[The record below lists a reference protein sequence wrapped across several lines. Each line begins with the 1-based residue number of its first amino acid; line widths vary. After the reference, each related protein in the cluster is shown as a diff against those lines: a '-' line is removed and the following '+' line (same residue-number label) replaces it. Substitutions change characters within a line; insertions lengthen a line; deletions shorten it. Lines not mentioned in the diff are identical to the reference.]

1 MWDALNE
8 AFGMT
13 GPGGLK
19 GPSALVQHALGS
31 MMMNVVRGE
40 HRDAAM
46 AMLGVV
52 PREERSAE
60 GDGGGDVVEATREA
74 GMVLQGL
81 ELRLRERVVIGHLG
95 AAQRARDPEVGEQLC
110 GALARHRRAA
120 IGVQSEPLGLNALFV
135 AGLFDET
142 TGQRRVLP
150 VGDHPADRVAA
161 EDVEHDVEVE
171 VRPLRRPPTA
181 W

>member
-1 MWDALNE
+1 
-8 AFGMT
+8 
-13 GPGGLK
+13 
-19 GPSALVQHALGS
+19 

-52 PREERSAE
+52 PGEERSAE
-60 GDGGGDVVEATREA
+60 GDGGGDVVEAPREA

-95 AAQRARDPEVGEQLC
+95 AAQRAPDPEVGEQLC

-120 IGVQSEPLGLNALFV
+120 IGVQSEPLGWTPCLWQV
-135 AGLFDET
+135 SSM
-142 TGQRRVLP
+142 R
-150 VGDHPADRVAA
+150 
-161 EDVEHDVEVE
+161 
-171 VRPLRRPPTA
+171 
-181 W
+181 

>member
-60 GDGGGDVVEATREA
+60 GDGGGDVVEAPREA

-81 ELRLRERVVIGHLG
+81 ELRLRDGLSSDTWGRLSERVTPRSASSCAVHLLVIG
-95 AAQRARDPEVGEQLC
+95 AP
-110 GALARHRRAA
+110 
-120 IGVQSEPLGLNALFV
+120 QSEC
-135 AGLFDET
+135 
-142 TGQRRVLP
+142 RVSP
-150 VGDHPADRVAA
+150 WG
-161 EDVEHDVEVE
+161 
-171 VRPLRRPPTA
+171 
-181 W
+181 